1 MKGEKDMTESHR
13 VRIFDTTLRD
23 GEQAAGINLNKEEKL
38 RIALQLAKMN
48 VDIIEAGFPAASPGD
63 FEAVKLIAGTVKGP
77 VIAGLARTRK
87 EDIRAAAEAVRCAE
101 KGRIHTFIATSPIHM
116 EFKLKM
122 TPEQVLEEVRQAVT
136 YARSL
141 VEDVEFSAEDGSR
154 SDPAFLAEVF
164 RAAADCGAST
174 LNIPDT
180 VGYAVPEEF
189 GAFVQ
194 AVIEATDRPGVT
206 WSVHCHNDL
215 GMAVANS
222 LAAVRAGARQVECT
236 VNGLGERA
244 GNASLEEVVMGLR
257 TRRDSYGCE
266 TSLDT
271 TKLWGVSSMVSRMT
285 GFPVPPNKAVV
296 GSNAFAHEAGIHQ
309 HGVLCNRATYEIM
322 NPEDVGAPGS
332 RLVLGKH
339 SGKHAF
345 RQRVE
350 EMGFSLSEEK
360 ITEAMALFK
369 TLCDRKEIV
378 TSEDLEAMI
387 NSEILAAA
395 ESRRIVL
402 KTFLVQVGRGH
413 GTATVTLEDD
423 GREATD
429 AATGNG
435 PVDAAYRAVRRIVGI
450 EPELENYSIR
460 SVTEAS
466 DAIGEAR
473 VTLVFE
479 GLRVSGRGA
488 STDVIEAS
496 IRAYIDGINR
506 LFQMAVS
513 KGVRLY
519 GKNVG

>member
-1 MKGEKDMTESHR
+1 MTENHR

-23 GEQAAGINLNKEEKL
+23 GEQAAGINLNREEKL

-48 VDIIEAGFPAASPGD
+48 VDVIEAGFPAASPGD
-63 FEAVKLIAGTVKGP
+63 FEAVKLIADTVKGP

-87 EDIRAAAEAVRCAE
+87 EDIRSAAEAVRGAGR
-101 KGRIHTFIATSPIHM
+101 GRIHTFIATSPIHM

-122 TPEQVLEEVRQAVT
+122 TPEQVVEEVRQAVT

-141 VEDVEFSAEDGSR
+141 VEDVEFSAEDASR
-154 SDPAFLAEVF
+154 SDVSFLAEVF
-164 RAAADCGAST
+164 RTAADCGAGT

-189 GAFVQ
+189 GAFVRT
-194 AVIEATDRPGVT
+194 VIEATDRPGVT

-222 LAAVRAGARQVECT
+222 LAAVRAGAGQVECT

-271 TKLWGVSSMVSRMT
+271 TKLWGVSSLVSRMT

-350 EMGFSLSEEK
+350 EMGFSLSEENL
-360 ITEAMALFK
+360 TEAMALFK

-460 SVTEAS
+460 SVTETS

-473 VTLVFE
+473 VTLLFE
-479 GLRVSGRGA
+479 GIRVTGRGA
-488 STDVIEAS
+488 STDIIEAS

-506 LFQMAVS
+506 LFQKAVS

>member
-1 MKGEKDMTESHR
+1 MTENHM

-23 GEQAAGINLNKEEKL
+23 GEQAAGINLNREEKL
-38 RIALQLAKMN
+38 QVALRLAKMN

-63 FEAVKLIAGTVKGP
+63 FEAVKLIADTVKGP

-87 EDIRAAAEAVRCAE
+87 EDIRSAAEAVRSAGR
-101 KGRIHTFIATSPIHM
+101 GRIHTFIATSPIHM

-122 TPEQVLEEVRQAVT
+122 TPEQVLGEVGQAVT

-141 VEDVEFSAEDGSR
+141 VEDVEFSAEDASR
-154 SDPAFLAEVF
+154 SDTVFLAQVF
-164 RAAADCGAST
+164 RTAADCGAST

-189 GAFVQ
+189 GAFVR

-222 LAAVRAGARQVECT
+222 MAAVRAGARQVECT

-266 TSLDT
+266 TFLDT
-271 TKLWGVSSMVSRMT
+271 TKLWDISSLVSRMT

-309 HGVLCNRATYEIM
+309 HGVLCNRETYEIM

-360 ITEAMALFK
+360 LTEAMALFK

-378 TSEDLEAMI
+378 TTEDLEAMI
-387 NSEILAAA
+387 NNEILSAA

-413 GTATVTLEDD
+413 GTATVTLEDG

-435 PVDAAYRAVRRIVGI
+435 PVDAAYRAIRRIVGI

-466 DAIGEAR
+466 DATGEAR
-473 VTLVFE
+473 ITLFFE
-479 GLRVSGRGA
+479 GIRVSGRGA
-488 STDVIEAS
+488 GTDVIEAS
-496 IRAYIDGINR
+496 IKAYIDGINR
-506 LFQMAVS
+506 LFQKAVS